1 MRAAGRPDNP
11 PRDEGTPDVPST
23 RLAPCTVRTVV
34 ATLSPVLDVTSRG
47 RWGTAELRFSVPTRV
62 PPSPR
67 HPAPGRSG
75 GRHRR
80 ALFCC
85 RFAAEHTDLEG
96 DVTWKR
102 PPSVRGAP
110 GSQTPWSG
118 LRTTL
123 WASRRPPLLGRPP
136 PPPAHE
142 GPDWPLSPLQAS
154 HSATHG
160 REPGALGPVRLRRL
174 RVRAGES
181 DGAGTREIHAERVPA
196 SWAPGESRLVGGQLR
211 FQGQS
216 LRRWCELGSAGPRR
230 GASGLS
236 WPEPGRLE
244 QGRVLTWRVSLRAGG
259 TASQSVILAGAGPA
273 RAGGTGR
280 VPHAGAW

>member
-47 RWGTAELRFSVPTRV
+47 RWGTAELRFSVPTCV

-136 PPPAHE
+136 PHPPPTRART
-142 GPDWPLSPLQAS
+142 GPSLLCRPLTPPLTAGNQVPWARCGFGGS
-154 HSATHG
+154 GSGPGSRTGQG
-160 REPGALGPVRLRRL
+160 REKSTLNVCPRHGL
-174 RVRAGES
+174 RVS
-181 DGAGTREIHAERVPA
+181 
-196 SWAPGESRLVGGQLR
+196 PG
-211 FQGQS
+211 
-216 LRRWCELGSAGPRR
+216 
-230 GASGLS
+230 
-236 WPEPGRLE
+236 
-244 QGRVLTWRVSLRAGG
+244 
-259 TASQSVILAGAGPA
+259 
-273 RAGGTGR
+273 
-280 VPHAGAW
+280 